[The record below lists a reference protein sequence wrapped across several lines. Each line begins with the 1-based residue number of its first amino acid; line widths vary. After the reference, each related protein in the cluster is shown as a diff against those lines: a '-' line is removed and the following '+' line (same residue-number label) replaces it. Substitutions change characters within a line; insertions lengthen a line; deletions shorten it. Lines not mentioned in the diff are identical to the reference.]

1 MVADGGKLS
10 AYGPFSMRRVEIV
23 EEPDQPYRWIAIDQ
37 GTRQFLMRMSDLHLL
52 RDICLRLEWK
62 VVDVKRCDK

>member
-1 MVADGGKLS
+1 MAADGGKLS
-10 AYGPFSMRRVEIV
+10 VYGPVSMRRVVIV
-23 EEPDQPYRWIAIDQ
+23 EEPNQSYRWIAIDQ

-52 RDICLRLEWK
+52 RDICFRLEWK